1 MSHPYS
7 GQKVQSLMRKDFLAL
22 HQDYSISEALDF
34 IRQNSGSDRIVY
46 YYTIDDEGVLAGV
59 VSTRQLIT
67 TDLSTPLNQIHNT
80 RVRSIPCRAEIADVL
95 TDFVVHKYLALP
107 VVDADR
113 RLVGVVDV
121 SVFSDNIDDILER
134 DAADSVFETIGFR
147 LSQIKGAS
155 PIKAFR
161 YRFPWLLAT
170 IASGIACALM
180 TSRFEHILA
189 ASIVLS
195 FFLTLVLGLGESVS
209 MQSMTLT
216 IQALRST
223 KPSAKWFFQ
232 ELGREAISSL
242 LLGLASAVTVGVIV
256 YIWRG
261 EPGTSLAIGG
271 SLILSLVTAC
281 LTGLSIPAVLHTL
294 RLDPKIAAGP
304 LTLALADIFTIVI
317 YFNAAALVL

>member
-22 HQDYSISEALDF
+22 HQDYCIKEALDF

-107 VVDADR
+107 VVDAER

-180 TSRFEHILA
+180 TSRFEHILET
-189 ASIVLS
+189 SIVLS

-216 IQALRST
+216 IQALKST
-223 KPSAKWFFQ
+223 KPSAKWFIK
-232 ELGREAISSL
+232 ELGREAMSSL
-242 LLGLASAVTVGVIV
+242 LLGLASAFTVGVIV
-256 YIWRG
+256 FIWRG
-261 EPGTSLAIGG
+261 DPGTSMAIGG
-271 SLILSLVTAC
+271 SLILSLVAAC